1 MCNNSKKITH
11 NNLTP
16 HHSLLMPSLITI
28 HLLCCMRKMW
38 VYTLLFICT
47 VAAKETIAQN
57 SPLDGNWYSNGTV
70 IIEGSTNS
78 YLGELKLKQKGRE
91 IKGQFNYY
99 FRDSLFTNNV
109 EGVIDMGSRYVI
121 IKPFPI
127 ILHSST
133 STKTGVDCSMTGE
146 FMLRISR
153 VGSYLAGKFVAEPKY
168 KYTCPEIAFDFE
180 KNNDSITPIEE
191 AKQATIVAKA
201 TDTAAIARDPVAEII
216 KQQFDERPKDYF
228 KQVEVESKTIKI
240 ELYDNGAIDYDSISV
255 FLNNK
260 LILKETMLSHAAIR
274 LTLQLDDSLP
284 YNELGVFANNEGLIP
299 PNTSTLI
306 LLDGDNRQEIEIY
319 SSLHRTA
326 TVRMTKRKQ

>member
-1 MCNNSKKITH
+1 
-11 NNLTP
+11 
-16 HHSLLMPSLITI
+16 
-28 HLLCCMRKMW
+28 MRKMW
-38 VYTLLFICT
+38 VFVLLLISF
-47 VAAKETIAQN
+47 VATKKTNAQ
-57 SPLDGNWYSNGTV
+57 SGPLNGNWYSNGTV

-78 YLGELKLKQKGRE
+78 YLGELRLKQKGRE

-99 FRDSLFTNNV
+99 FRDSLFTTEITGIV
-109 EGVIDMGSRYVI
+109 DMNSRYVFFT
-121 IKPFPI
+121 PFPI

-191 AKQATIVAKA
+191 AKQATIIVKA
-201 TDTAAIARDPVAEII
+201 TDTAIIAKDPVAEIT

-228 KQVEVESKTIKI
+228 KEVAVDSKTIKI
-240 ELYDNGAIDYDSISV
+240 ELYDNGVIDYDSISV

-260 LILKETMLSHAAIR
+260 LMLKETMLSHTAIK

-284 YNELGVFANNEGLIP
+284 FNELGVFANNEGLIP
-299 PNTSTLI
+299 PNTSTLVLI
-306 LLDGDNRQEIEIY
+306 DGDNRQEIEMN
-319 SSLHRTA
+319 SSLHSTA
-326 TVRMTKRKQ
+326 TLRLTKRKK

>member
-1 MCNNSKKITH
+1 
-11 NNLTP
+11 
-16 HHSLLMPSLITI
+16 
-28 HLLCCMRKMW
+28 MRKMW
-38 VYTLLFICT
+38 VFVLLLISF
-47 VAAKETIAQN
+47 VAAKKTAAQT

-78 YLGELKLKQKGRE
+78 YLGELRLKQKGRE

-99 FRDSLFTNNV
+99 FRDSLFTT
-109 EGVIDMGSRYVI
+109 EIIGIIDMNSRYVFFT
-121 IKPFPI
+121 PFPI

-191 AKQATIVAKA
+191 AKQATIIAKA
-201 TDTAAIARDPVAEII
+201 TDTAIIAKDPVAEIT

-228 KQVEVESKTIKI
+228 KEVAVDSKTIKI
-240 ELYDNGAIDYDSISV
+240 ELYDNGVIDYDSISV

-260 LILKETMLSHAAIR
+260 LMLKETMLSHTAIK
-274 LTLQLDDSLP
+274 LTLTLDDSLP

-299 PNTSTLI
+299 PNTSTLVLI
-306 LLDGDNRQEIEIY
+306 DGDNRQEIEMN
-319 SSLHRTA
+319 SSLHSTA
-326 TVRMTKRKQ
+326 TLRLTKRKK